1 MLRVSAEK
9 KHWYA
14 FFVVFV
20 GLQDLSP
27 PALSLKQLLSE
38 TVATE
43 PILLVISPGADP
55 SEELRALA
63 LSTVGDQHYHE
74 VHMYSK

>member
-1 MLRVSAEK
+1 MFRINAEK
-9 KHWYA
+9 RCWYA
-14 FFVVFV
+14 FFVDFV

-27 PALSLKQLLSE
+27 PALSLKQLLTE
-38 TVATE
+38 TVTTE

-55 SEELRALA
+55 SEELRTFA
-63 LSTVGDQHYHE
+63 LSTVGDQHYYE

>member
-1 MLRVSAEK
+1 MFRITAGK
-9 KHWYA
+9 KCWYA
-14 FFVVFV
+14 YFVDFV

-63 LSTVGDQHYHE
+63 VSTVGDQHYCE
-74 VHMYSK
+74 VHMCSK

>member
-1 MLRVSAEK
+1 MYIQSGQEK
-9 KHWYA
+9 KSYP
-14 FFVVFV
+14 FSIV

-27 PALSLKQLLSE
+27 PALSLKRLLSE
-38 TVATE
+38 TLATE

-63 LSTVGDQHYHE
+63 LSTVRDQHYYE
-74 VHMYSK
+74 VHMYLTC